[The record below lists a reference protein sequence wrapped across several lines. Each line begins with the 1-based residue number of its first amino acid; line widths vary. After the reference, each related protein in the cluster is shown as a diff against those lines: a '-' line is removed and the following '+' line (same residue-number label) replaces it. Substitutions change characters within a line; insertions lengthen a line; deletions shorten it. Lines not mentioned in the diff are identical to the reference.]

1 MSVHPHSC
9 PTLRHHELYVA
20 HQAPLFMEF
29 PRQEYWSGWPFP
41 TAGDLPNPG
50 IKPMSLV
57 SPALAGRFFTVVP
70 PVIKLKFS

>member
-1 MSVHPHSC
+1 MSGSATPR
-9 PTLRHHELYVA
+9 TVA
-20 HQAPLFMEF
+20 LQAPLSMEYF
-29 PRQEYWSGWPFP
+29 RQDYWSGLLFP